1 MSVVTL
7 VSGGLDSSVMA
18 TLAHEAGL
26 TQFPLFV
33 DYGQLGRDRELRSCQ
48 ANLRRLGLPEAA
60 IASLPGYAALLPSG
74 LSDRTL
80 DIVRDAFLP
89 CRNALFLI
97 VAGAYA
103 HRVGASAVNI
113 GLLDE
118 ASSIFPDQTRSF
130 LRDMEALLCRAL
142 GKELRVIAP
151 LMSFSKADVA
161 AIARE
166 KGVAGT
172 YSCHA
177 GGPEPCGQCISC
189 RELQGVEV

>member
-1 MSVVTL
+1 MHGLGDLGNNEGRGRSRRMSVVTVVL
-7 VSGGLDSSVMA
+7 GGLDSSVMA

-97 VAGAYA
+97 VAVVYA
-103 HRVGASAVNI
+103 HPVWASSVNI
-113 GLLDE
+113 ALLADE
-118 ASSIFPDQTRSF
+118 SSIFPDQTRSF
-130 LRDMEALLCRAL
+130 LRDMEALLC
-142 GKELRVIAP
+142 
-151 LMSFSKADVA
+151 
-161 AIARE
+161 
-166 KGVAGT
+166 
-172 YSCHA
+172 
-177 GGPEPCGQCISC
+177 
-189 RELQGVEV
+189 

>member
-1 MSVVTL
+1 MHGLGDLGNNEGGGRSRRMSVVTL

-18 TLAHEAGL
+18 TWGDEAGL

-97 VAGAYA
+97 VSSDYA
-103 HRVGASAVNI
+103 HLVGASVVNI
-113 GLLDE
+113 GLLHE
-118 ASSIFPDQTRSF
+118 ASSMFPD
-130 LRDMEALLCRAL
+130 
-142 GKELRVIAP
+142 
-151 LMSFSKADVA
+151 
-161 AIARE
+161 
-166 KGVAGT
+166 
-172 YSCHA
+172 
-177 GGPEPCGQCISC
+177 
-189 RELQGVEV
+189 